1 MTLEDFISKFNS
13 GEIHLALKTQGLPN
27 VGTKDD
33 KINKLAKLTI
43 SKSDIK
49 FLLSIL
55 DEFRLREISLEFA
68 VAGAGTMNQGRLMD
82 RIAQI
87 MLGEYEPLDQQ
98 VANIEYFQPLAI
110 LAAAASIVMIIFIP
124 TALFFS
130 TPGPFIAALVISI
143 PISFYLYIL
152 VKSRLRNRKTN
163 LD

>member
-27 VGTKDD
+27 VGTTDD

-49 FLLSIL
+49 FLLSNL

-68 VAGAGTMNQGRLMD
+68 VAGAGTMNRGRLMD

-87 MLGEYEPLDQQ
+87 MLGEYEPLGQQ

-110 LAAAASIVMIIFIP
+110 LAAAASIVMIIFI
-124 TALFFS
+124 TIALFFS
-130 TPGPFIAALVISI
+130 TPGPFIAALMISI

-152 VKSRLRNRKTN
+152 VRSRLGNRKTN